1 MTSDDGDIIPLVRKV
16 HGVIRRRL
24 LVNFRVDPDELH
36 ARLPPPF
43 RPKLHEGHGIAGI
56 CLIRLEDIRPK
67 RVPRALGLSSENAAH
82 RIAVEW
88 NDDKGSHEGVYIPRR
103 DTSSLIN
110 HLGGGRLFPGLHHY
124 ATFDVRDDGNAIDL
138 KMQAN
143 DGSVAV
149 HVRGHVGERLP
160 ESSTFATLEEA
171 SRFFERGAA
180 GYSPGRDG
188 LDGIV
193 LHTVK
198 WRVEPLAIDEV
209 QSTFFDAFPAG
220 SVAFDCAL
228 VMRNIEH
235 VWEAM

>member
-1 MTSDDGDIIPLVRKV
+1 MRKV

-24 LVNFRVDPDELH
+24 LVNFRVDAEELN

-43 RPKLHEGHGIAGI
+43 RPKLHGGQGIAGI

-88 NDDKGSHEGVYIPRR
+88 DDAEGSHEGVYIPRR
-103 DTSSLIN
+103 DTSSLIG
-110 HLGGGRLFPGLHHY
+110 HLGGGRLFPGVQHH
-124 ATFDVRDDGNAIDL
+124 ATFDVRDDGSSIDL
-138 KMQAN
+138 QMHAN

-149 HVRGHVGERLP
+149 HVRGRVAAQLP
-160 ESSTFATLEEA
+160 ETSSFATLEEA
-171 SRFFERGAA
+171 STFFERGSV

-188 LDGIV
+188 LDAIA

-198 WRVEPLAIDEV
+198 WRVDPLAVDEV
-209 QSTFFDAFPAG
+209 RSTFFDAFPRG
-220 SVAFDCAL
+220 SVSFDCAL

-235 VWEAM
+235 EWESV